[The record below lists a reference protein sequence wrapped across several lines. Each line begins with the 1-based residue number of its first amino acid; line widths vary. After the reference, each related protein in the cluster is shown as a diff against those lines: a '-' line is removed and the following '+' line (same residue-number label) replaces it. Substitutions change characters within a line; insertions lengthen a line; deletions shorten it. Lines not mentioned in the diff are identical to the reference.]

1 MQTRSRTLRGRIT
14 WTVVLALALSLGAI
28 ATASAKD
35 RNHDRIPDRWE
46 RSYDLSL
53 KVNQAKRDQ
62 DRDDLVNREEYR
74 AGTNPR
80 QADSDSDGTD
90 DASEGAG
97 TITAWDPETGELTIS
112 LFGGDTVSGTVTEET
127 KVQCAPVAEPDD
139 PTEEPTDETKSAR
152 PGDQAAPPAPPA
164 DDPTS
169 DDPSDDDPT
178 AEDPPS
184 DAPPYGGP
192 HHGEGGC
199 QQGVPC
205 SADDLAVDEVVQE
218 AHLSAKADGLVFDEI
233 KLGRAAV

>member
-1 MQTRSRTLRGRIT
+1 VRGRIT

-62 DRDDLVNREEYR
+62 DRDDLVNRQEYR

-80 QADSDSDGTD
+80 EADSDNDGTD

-112 LFGGDTVSGTVTEET
+112 LFGGDSVTGTVTDET
-127 KVQCAPVAEPDD
+127 TVQCAPVAEPED
-139 PTEEPTDETKSAR
+139 PAEDETKSTR
-152 PGDQAAPPAPPA
+152 PGDQAAPPPPA
-164 DDPTS
+164 
-169 DDPSDDDPT
+169 SDDDPT
-178 AEDPPS
+178 AEDPAE
-184 DAPPYGGP
+184 DDP
-192 HHGEGGC
+192 HHGGPRHGDAGC
-199 QQGVPC
+199 QQGEPC

-233 KLGRAAV
+233 KLGPTATSSS

>member
-1 MQTRSRTLRGRIT
+1 MTTRSRTLRGRIT

-62 DRDDLVNREEYR
+62 DRDELVNREEYR

-80 QADSDSDGTD
+80 EADSDDDGTD

-112 LFGGDTVSGTVTEET
+112 LFGGDTVSGTVTDET
-127 KVQCAPVAEPDD
+127 RVQCAPVAEPEDTAD
-139 PTEEPTDETKSAR
+139 GADTKSR

-164 DDPTS
+164 S
-169 DDPSDDDPT
+169 DDPT
-178 AEDPPS
+178 AEDPPE
-184 DAPPYGGP
+184 DAPTHGGP
-192 HHGEGGC
+192 PHGGC
-199 QQGVPC
+199 EQGVPC

-233 KLGRAAV
+233 KLGPTAG

>member
-1 MQTRSRTLRGRIT
+1 MTTRSSTLRGRIA

-46 RSYDLSL
+46 RANNLSL

-62 DRDDLVNREEYR
+62 DRDSLNNRGEYK
-74 AGTNPR
+74 AGDDP
-80 QADSDSDGTD
+80 QDADTDGDGITD
-90 DASEGAG
+90 GNEGAG
-97 TITAWDPETGELTIS
+97 TITAWDPTTGELTIS
-112 LFGGDTVSGTVTEET
+112 LFGGDSVTGTVTDQTE
-127 KVQCAPVAEPDD
+127 VQCAPTDQSEDPADD
-139 PTEEPTDETKSAR
+139 TDTKSAR
-152 PGDQAAPPAPPA
+152 PGDQAAPPAPTA

-184 DAPPYGGP
+184 DGP
-192 HHGEGGC
+192 HHGGDGHC

-218 AHLSAKADGLVFDEI
+218 AHLSATADGLLFDEI
-233 KLGRAAV
+233 KLGPTATSTS

>member
-1 MQTRSRTLRGRIT
+1 MDTQNRSLRGRIT

-62 DRDDLVNREEYR
+62 DNDNLVNRAEYR

-80 QADSDSDGTD
+80 EADSDSDGTD
-90 DASEGAG
+90 DSSEGAG
-97 TITAWDPETGELTIS
+97 TITAWDPETGELTIN
-112 LFGGDTVSGTVTEET
+112 LFGGDTVTGTVTDET
-127 KVQCAPVAEPDD
+127 KVQCAPVADPEDPADD
-139 PTEEPTDETKSAR
+139 TKSTR

-164 DDPTS
+164 SDDPTS

-184 DAPPYGGP
+184 DGP
-192 HHGEGGC
+192 HHGGPHQGDGGC

-218 AHLSAKADGLVFDEI
+218 AHLSATADGLVFDEI
-233 KLGRAAV
+233 KLGPTATSTS

>member
-1 MQTRSRTLRGRIT
+1 MTTRSRTLRGRIT

-62 DRDDLVNREEYR
+62 DRDDLVNRQEYR

-80 QADSDSDGTD
+80 EADSDDDGTD
-90 DASEGAG
+90 DAGEGAG

-112 LFGGDTVSGTVTEET
+112 LFGGDTVTGTVTDET
-127 KVQCAPVAEPDD
+127 RVQCAPVAEPEDPADD
-139 PTEEPTDETKSAR
+139 TETKSR
-152 PGDQAAPPAPPA
+152 PGDQAAPPPPS
-164 DDPTS
+164 S
-169 DDPSDDDPT
+169 DDPSDDEPT
-178 AEDPPS
+178 DEDPPS
-184 DAPPYGGP
+184 EGPPHSGP
-192 HHGEGGC
+192 HHGDGGC
-199 QQGVPC
+199 EQGVPC

-218 AHLSAKADGLVFDEI
+218 AHLSATADGLVFDVI
-233 KLGRAAV
+233 KLAPTATSST